1 MSQRSGQED
10 PERYLF
16 VDRAVVYNPAAQ
28 ADWTAKRLVWIPS
41 ERHGFEAASIREE
54 RGDEVV
60 VELAENGKKAVVNKD
75 DIQKMNP
82 PKFSKVED
90 MAELTC
96 LNEASVLHNL
106 KDRYYS
112 GLIYTYSGLFCVVI
126 NPYKNLPIYSDNI
139 IEMYRGKKRHE
150 MPPHIYAISESAYR
164 CMLQDREDQ
173 SILCTGESGAGKT
186 ENTKKVIQYLAHV
199 ASSHKGRKDHNIP
212 PESPKPVK
220 PQGELERQLLQAN
233 PILESFG
240 NAKTV
245 KNDNSSRFGKFIR
258 INFDVTG
265 YIVGANIETYL
276 LEKSRAIRQ
285 AKDERT
291 FHVFYQLLAGA
302 GEHLRSDLLLEGFNN
317 YRFLSNGNIPIPGQ
331 QDKDNFQETYGG
343 HAHHELRP

>member
-1 MSQRSGQED
+1 
-10 PERYLF
+10 
-16 VDRAVVYNPAAQ
+16 
-28 ADWTAKRLVWIPS
+28 
-41 ERHGFEAASIREE
+41 
-54 RGDEVV
+54 
-60 VELAENGKKAVVNKD
+60 
-75 DIQKMNP
+75 
-82 PKFSKVED
+82 
-90 MAELTC
+90 
-96 LNEASVLHNL
+96 
-106 KDRYYS
+106 
-112 GLIYTYSGLFCVVI
+112 
-126 NPYKNLPIYSDNI
+126 
-139 IEMYRGKKRHE
+139 
-150 MPPHIYAISESAYR
+150 
-164 CMLQDREDQ
+164 REDQ

-212 PESPKPVK
+212 PESPKAFK
-220 PQGELERQLLQAN
+220 LQGELERQLLQAN

-291 FHVFYQLLAGA
+291 FHIFYRLLAGA
-302 GEHLRSDLLLEGFNN
+302 GEHLRTDLLLEGFNN

-331 QDKDNFQETYGG
+331 QDKENFQETMEAMHIMSFSHDEIVCMLKVVSAVLQFGNIVFKKERNTDQASMPENTAAQKLCHLLGMNVMEFTRSYPHPRGSKWAETTCRR
-343 HAHHELRP
+343 HRPKNR

>member
-1 MSQRSGQED
+1 MSQRSEQED
-10 PERYLF
+10 PEQYLF
-16 VDRAVVYNPAAQ
+16 VDRALVYNPTAQ

-41 ERHGFEAASIREE
+41 ERHGFEAASVGEE
-54 RGDEVV
+54 
-60 VELAENGKKAVVNKD
+60 
-75 DIQKMNP
+75 
-82 PKFSKVED
+82 
-90 MAELTC
+90 
-96 LNEASVLHNL
+96 H
-106 KDRYYS
+106 
-112 GLIYTYSGLFCVVI
+112 
-126 NPYKNLPIYSDNI
+126 
-139 IEMYRGKKRHE
+139 
-150 MPPHIYAISESAYR
+150 
-164 CMLQDREDQ
+164 REDQ

-199 ASSHKGRKDHNIP
+199 ASSHKGRKDHVP
-212 PESPKPVK
+212 PESPKPLK
-220 PQGELERQLLQAN
+220 LQGELEHQLLQAN

-317 YRFLSNGNIPIPGQ
+317 YRFLSNGHVPIPGQ
-331 QDKDNFQETYGG
+331 QDKDNFQETMDAM
-343 HAHHELRP
+343 HIMSFAHEEILSAQKLCHLLGMNVMEFSRAILSPRIKVGRDYVQKAQTKEQTFRTFKGLHSMTMSLVWMSRQLIVSSALTR